1 MRIRSTIIE
10 LETRLPFV
18 TAHGG
23 GSRFRNVLVELEHQG
38 TIGLGEAAPARY
50 HGETADTVVA
60 ALSVLAPAAQ
70 SVGDPAK
77 LEAIHAAMDAA
88 LAGHG
93 AAKAAI
99 DIACHDWLG
108 KRCGLSIAALL
119 GLDPA
124 ASPPTS
130 FTIPI
135 GPPASVPEAVA
146 SGAAFRILKVKL
158 GDPGDRER
166 LERVRA
172 ATPKLLRADANGG
185 WAPATAV
192 ARLAELEA
200 AGIELLEQPVPA
212 RDVAGLRHVRRAARI
227 PIVADEPAVVAADV
241 PALAGAVDGVNVKL
255 MKAGGIRPALAM
267 IQVARAH
274 GMRVML
280 GCMVESS
287 IGIAAA
293 AALAAL
299 ADWVDLDGHLL
310 LARDPARGLGFVDGV
325 VRPPAAAGLGVA
337 LTEDVFAPGFVARA
351 PVRS

>member
-1 MRIRSTIIE
+1 
-10 LETRLPFV
+10 
-18 TAHGG
+18 
-23 GSRFRNVLVELEHQG
+23 
-38 TIGLGEAAPARY
+38 
-50 HGETADTVVA
+50 
-60 ALSVLAPAAQ
+60 
-70 SVGDPAK
+70 
-77 LEAIHAAMDAA
+77 
-88 LAGHG
+88 
-93 AAKAAI
+93 
-99 DIACHDWLG
+99 
-108 KRCGLSIAALL
+108 
-119 GLDPA
+119 
-124 ASPPTS
+124 
-130 FTIPI
+130 
-135 GPPASVPEAVA
+135 
-146 SGAAFRILKVKL
+146 
-158 GDPGDRER
+158 
-166 LERVRA
+166 
-172 ATPKLLRADANGG
+172 
-185 WAPATAV
+185 V
-192 ARLAELEA
+192 ARLPELEA
-200 AGIELLEQPVPA
+200 AGIELLEHPVPA
-212 RDVAGLRHVRRAARI
+212 RDVAGLRHVRQAARI

-241 PALAGAVDGVNVKL
+241 PGLAGAVDGVNVKL

>member
-1 MRIRSTIIE
+1 MRIRFTTIE

-23 GSRFRNVLVELEHQG
+23 SSRFRNVLVELEHQG

-50 HGETADTVVA
+50 HGETAETVVA
-60 ALSVLAPAAQ
+60 ALSALAPAAQ
-70 SVGDPAK
+70 AVGDPMK
-77 LEAIHAAMDAA
+77 LAAIHLAMDAA

-99 DIACHDWLG
+99 DIACHDWLA
-108 KRCGLSIAALL
+108 KRCDVPLAALL

-124 ASPPTS
+124 ASPATS
-130 FTIPI
+130 FTVPI
-135 GPPASVPEAVA
+135 GPPATVPEAVA
-146 SGAAFRILKVKL
+146 SGSAFRFLKVKM

-166 LERVRA
+166 LTLVRA
-172 ATPKLLRADANGG
+172 ATPKTLRADANGG

-192 ARLAELEA
+192 ARLPELVA
-200 AGIELLEQPVPA
+200 AGVELLEQPVPA
-212 RDVAGLRHVRRAARI
+212 RDIAGLAHVRRAATI
-227 PIVADEPAVVAADV
+227 PIVADEPAVVAADL

-255 MKAGGIRPALAM
+255 MKAGGIRPAFAM
-267 IQVARAH
+267 IQVARAL
-274 GMRVML
+274 GMRVMI

-293 AALAAL
+293 AALAPL
-299 ADWVDLDGHLL
+299 ADWIDLDGHLL

-325 VRPPAAAGLGVA
+325 VRPGPAPGLGVS
-337 LTEDVFAPGFVARA
+337 LTEDVFAPRAAERA
-351 PVRS
+351 PVGS